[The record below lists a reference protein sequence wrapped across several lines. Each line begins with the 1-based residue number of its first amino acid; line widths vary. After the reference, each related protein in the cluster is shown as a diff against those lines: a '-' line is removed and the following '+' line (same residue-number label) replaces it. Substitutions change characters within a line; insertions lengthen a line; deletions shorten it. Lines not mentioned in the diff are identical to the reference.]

1 MRHAHASEAYY
12 QALEDAEVLQEH
24 SDVVAEAGRRDCEP
38 MHRGILQPHGGILGG
53 VHQGCGDLQM
63 PRTDVGLFRKRL
75 AGGPPEC
82 WEGVPSMD
90 PDRETAKERGGIPAS
105 VSTVLLCSG
114 AGGITIWVRDLGFF
128 GGDVLESGGSAH

>member
-1 MRHAHASEAYY
+1 M
-12 QALEDAEVLQEH
+12 
-24 SDVVAEAGRRDCEP
+24 VAEAGRRDCEP

-90 PDRETAKERGGIPAS
+90 SDRETAKEIGGIPTS
-105 VSTVLLCSG
+105 VRTVLLCSG
-114 AGGITIWVRDLGFF
+114 AGGITILVRDLGFF
-128 GGDVLESGGSAH
+128 GGDVLEYGGSAH